1 MQFEPS
7 TTHEVTRLLAA
18 LQAGDPEA
26 LDRLIPLVYQE
37 LRAIAARQL
46 SREQPDHTLQPT
58 ALVNEAYL
66 RLVGAGSGVGTNRA
80 HFLGVAANVM
90 RCLLVDHARRRRAR
104 KRSGGIR
111 VPLRDDLAGAS
122 DHSIDMLDLHEALER
137 LADRDPRPAKV
148 VELRYFGGLGW
159 DEVATALAISPA
171 TAKRDWQFAR
181 AWLHREFAAPPP
193 SGTGGE

>member
-1 MQFEPS
+1 MQPEHS

-37 LRAIAARQL
+37 LRAIAARQI
-46 SREQPDHTLQPT
+46 SREHPDHTLQPT

-66 RLVGAGSGVGTNRA
+66 RLVGAGSGIGTNRA

-104 KRSGGIR
+104 KRSGIR
-111 VPLRDDLAGAS
+111 VPLRDELAGAS
-122 DHSIDMLDLHEALER
+122 DNSIDMLDLHEALER

-159 DEVATALAISPA
+159 DEVATTLSISPA

-181 AWLHREFAAPPP
+181 AWLHREFAAPQG
-193 SGTGGE
+193 GTGGE